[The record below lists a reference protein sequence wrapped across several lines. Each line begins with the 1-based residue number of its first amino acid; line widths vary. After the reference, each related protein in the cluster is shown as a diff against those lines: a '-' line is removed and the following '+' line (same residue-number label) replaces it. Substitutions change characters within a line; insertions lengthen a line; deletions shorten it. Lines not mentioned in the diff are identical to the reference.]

1 MFQEFMHMQLV
12 VVSSSYLSD
21 KVVEEEYFSS
31 DELTYLSGNFKGNKL
46 RDKLLG
52 RIAVKHSVSENDF
65 KKVII
70 QYNNFG
76 KPVLDI
82 SSMFCSI
89 AHSYGLGI
97 AGAAFFK
104 IGVDVEL
111 IRNHEESLLRSIA
124 SEEEISLFDEE
135 NPDTIVTKI
144 WVMKEAVSKALG
156 VGIAYP
162 FTDMK
167 IEKDKKDYSVIVE
180 CSKWFAK
187 VFLREGYVIG
197 YCYPYEE
204 IQKRIVK
211 ITYLQ

>member
-31 DELTYLSGNFKGNKL
+31 DELTYLSGNFQGNKL

-89 AHSYGLGI
+89 AKHR
-97 AGAAFFK
+97 
-104 IGVDVEL
+104 
-111 IRNHEESLLRSIA
+111 IRRGNK
-124 SEEEISLFDEE
+124 F
-135 NPDTIVTKI
+135 V
-144 WVMKEAVSKALG
+144 
-156 VGIAYP
+156 
-162 FTDMK
+162 
-167 IEKDKKDYSVIVE
+167 
-180 CSKWFAK
+180 
-187 VFLREGYVIG
+187 
-197 YCYPYEE
+197 
-204 IQKRIVK
+204 
-211 ITYLQ
+211 